1 MTKPSAPIT
10 IRTSKQTVAEI
21 DAIATATE
29 RSRNFVVNQALQQY
43 LETNA
48 WQLARIR
55 EGIEAARAGR
65 VRPAQEVF
73 ENIASKHGWS
83 G

>member
-83 G
+83 E

>member
-29 RSRNFVVNQALQQY
+29 RSRNFVVNQALRQY

-83 G
+83 E

>member
-48 WQLARIR
+48 WQLTRIR

-65 VRPAQEVF
+65 VRPAREVF

-83 G
+83 E